1 VTQQSVFGFLSETG
15 LPLVSSVVSFVRW
28 LALALAGAGLG
39 YGVFALAWWDGG
51 LWNAALPWAGALPA
65 LVASPGFL
73 LAWWLARRERMQ
85 AAVLALFSAICAMAA
100 LATWPRGVFCT
111 TWYLQ
116 PILALI
122 SCCCL
127 GPVPGLLLTLVVI
140 ASVLAAPI
148 ATTVATTRPG
158 ELQLVWTHT
167 ASLALLTLASALAG
181 LLVHALLR
189 RALMAAEGQRR
200 LNQDARRALRHR
212 ERLLRH
218 AMRVET
224 VGDLAGLVTHQ
235 LRNSFQVMMGHAAL
249 GAASD
254 DAECARRLAL
264 VSEELAN
271 SRILLDQLM
280 SLAHPDEGEPAAADV
295 DAEVRAFHLHAE
307 LIMPASIRLVFESC
321 GRDLPVLVNP
331 RGLEHALWNLVINAR
346 QAMPEGGTITLRT
359 ILMADQ
365 ALIEVADT
373 GSGIPPAIRPRV
385 FDPYF
390 TTKPPGQGT
399 GLGLAAVDRFVRAS
413 NGSIALD
420 SEVGRGT
427 CFRLVFPLLRAS
439 AVRTA

>member
-15 LPLVSSVVSFVRW
+15 LPLVSSIVSLVRW
-28 LALALAGAGLG
+28 MALALGCASLG
-39 YGVFALAWWDGG
+39 YGIFALTWWDGG
-51 LWNAALPWAGALPA
+51 LWNASLPWAGALPA
-65 LVASPGFL
+65 LVAAPGCL

-85 AAVLALFSAICAMAA
+85 AAALALFSAVCAVAV

-116 PILALI
+116 PMLALI
-122 SCCCL
+122 ACCCL
-127 GPVPGLLLTLVVI
+127 GPVPGLLLTLVGI
-140 ASVLAAPI
+140 ASLLAAPL
-148 ATTVATTRPG
+148 ATTQPG
-158 ELQLVWTHT
+158 DLHLVVWTHS

-181 LLVHALLR
+181 LLVHALLL
-189 RALMAAEGQRR
+189 RALMAAEAQRQ
-200 LNQDARRALRHR
+200 LNHDARRALRHR

-254 DAECARRLAL
+254 DAERARRLEL
-264 VSEELAN
+264 VNEELAN
-271 SRILLDQLM
+271 SRPLLDQLM
-280 SLAHPDEGEPAAADV
+280 SLAHPDEGEPAATDL
-295 DAEVRAFHLHAE
+295 DAEVRTFFRCAE
-307 LIMPASIRLVFESC
+307 RIMPASIRLVFESC

-359 ILMADQ
+359 ILLADQ

-413 NGSIALD
+413 NGSIGLD

-427 CFRLVFPLLRAS
+427 CFRLGFPMLRAS